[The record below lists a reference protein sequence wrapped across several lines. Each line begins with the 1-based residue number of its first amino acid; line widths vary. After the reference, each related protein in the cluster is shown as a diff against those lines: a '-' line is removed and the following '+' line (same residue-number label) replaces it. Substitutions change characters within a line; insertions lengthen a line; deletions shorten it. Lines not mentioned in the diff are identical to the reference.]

1 MNQREKNLNHAM
13 LSFAL
18 LGGLLVAPS
27 RHRQQREESRPP
39 QDFVT
44 LPPRQR

>member
-1 MNQREKNLNHAM
+1 MNQREKNLAHAM
-13 LSFAL
+13 MSFAL

-27 RHRQQREESRPP
+27 RRAPQREESRPP

-44 LPPRQR
+44 LPPRTR